1 MWSEGVFWSL
11 FHFSVAAHRQA
22 YHGMYDDRGVVEAE
36 SERLTEEAF
45 GSHSTSFS
53 YNLTALLPA
62 SLNHSISTQQ
72 HFSLLELHSHLP
84 LDLLRDNLLLR
95 ISTHS

>member
-1 MWSEGVFWSL
+1 MACMMIEEKWKQRAKG
-11 FHFSVAAHRQA
+11 
-22 YHGMYDDRGVVEAE
+22 
-36 SERLTEEAF
+36 LTEEAF

-53 YNLTALLPA
+53 YNLKALLPA